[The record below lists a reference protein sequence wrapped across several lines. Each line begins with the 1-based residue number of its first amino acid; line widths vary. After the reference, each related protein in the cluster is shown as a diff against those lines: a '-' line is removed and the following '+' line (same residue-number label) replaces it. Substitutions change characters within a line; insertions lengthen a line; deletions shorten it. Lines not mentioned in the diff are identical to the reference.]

1 MEFTFKYYE
10 KEYILNNDNLE
21 YFENDEVNPLD
32 DINEEKVIEILNN
45 AENVEFSK
53 AYFDLPCSKCKA
65 GVEEK
70 IHIYEGDAVEIL
82 PTLNEKYDVIFIDAA
97 KGKYPFFLKEA
108 LRMIEPN
115 GIIFADNILYKGYVM
130 SDYNKH
136 KQRTAVRNLREYI
149 KEVSENPNLETEI
162 LEVGDGLAISR
173 IK

>member
-53 AYFDLPCSKCKA
+53 AYFDLPCLKCKA

-70 IHIYEGDAVEIL
+70 KKFFDFLELNFYIYAKDGKFVISTLDKKYEGL
-82 PTLNEKYDVIFIDAA
+82 
-97 KGKYPFFLKEA
+97 
-108 LRMIEPN
+108 
-115 GIIFADNILYKGYVM
+115 
-130 SDYNKH
+130 SYNKLQ
-136 KQRTAVRNLREYI
+136 KSGKVNQSYI
-149 KEVSENPNLETEI
+149 VIIDVCKNCGNYSIEI
-162 LEVGDGLAISR
+162 
-173 IK
+173 